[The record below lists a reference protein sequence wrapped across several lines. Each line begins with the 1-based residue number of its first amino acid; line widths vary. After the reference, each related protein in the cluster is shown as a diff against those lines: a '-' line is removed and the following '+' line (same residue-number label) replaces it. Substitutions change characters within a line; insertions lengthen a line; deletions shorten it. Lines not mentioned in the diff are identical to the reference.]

1 MPKYKERVFK
11 AKELIDSKP
20 PIIKIGSNTYL
31 YVSTNVVTNVVTLK
45 NVATG
50 ERGEMD
56 FYQLKDILNE
66 RKVIS

>member
-1 MPKYKERVFK
+1 MPKYKEKVFN

-20 PIIKIGSNTYL
+20 PTIKIGNNTYL

-50 ERGEMD
+50 VRGEMD
-56 FYQLKDILNE
+56 FYELKDILDN
-66 RKVIS
+66 V